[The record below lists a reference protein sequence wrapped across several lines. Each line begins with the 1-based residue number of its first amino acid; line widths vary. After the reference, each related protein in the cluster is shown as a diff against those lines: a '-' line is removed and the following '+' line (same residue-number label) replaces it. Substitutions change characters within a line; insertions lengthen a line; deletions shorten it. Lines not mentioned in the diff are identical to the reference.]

1 MSLFFSTLAFLI
13 GILLPIQ
20 VGVNLELARYINSP
34 VLAAFISFLVGGF
47 CLLVGAFAVKAP
59 FPTWNQVVSLPCWTW
74 TGGLIGATAVFGS
87 IVAGPKIGALVLV
100 SLLLAGQLVASI
112 LIDHYG
118 WLGFSVQKIDFQ
130 RLLGVVL
137 LVGGFLLI
145 RKY

>member
-1 MSLFFSTLAFLI
+1 MNLFFSTLAFLI

-47 CLLVGAFAVKAP
+47 FLLAGAFAVKAP

-74 TGGLIGATAVFGS
+74 TGGLIGATVVFGS

-118 WLGFSVQKIDFQ
+118 WLGFSVQKVDLQ
-130 RLLGVVL
+130 RLIGVVL

>member
-20 VGVNLELARYINSP
+20 VGVNLELARHINSP

-47 CLLVGAFAVKAP
+47 CLLAGAFAVKAP
-59 FPTWNQVVSLPCWTW
+59 FPTWNHVTSLPFWTW
-74 TGGLIGATAVFGS
+74 TGGLIGASVVFGS
-87 IVAGPKIGALVLV
+87 IVVGPKIGALVLV

-118 WLGFSVQKIDFQ
+118 WLGFSVQKIDLQ
-130 RLLGVVL
+130 RLIGVVL
-137 LVGGFLLI
+137 LMGGFLLI

>member
-1 MSLFFSTLAFLI
+1 MNIFFSTFAFLI

-20 VGVNLELARYINSP
+20 VGINLELARYINSP
-34 VLAAFISFLVGGF
+34 VLAAFISFLVGGV
-47 CLLVGAFAVKAP
+47 CLLASAFAVKAP
-59 FPTWNQVVSLPCWTW
+59 FPTWNQIASLPFWTW
-74 TGGLIGATAVFGS
+74 TGGLIGATVVFGS

-118 WLGFSVQKIDFQ
+118 WLGFSVQKVDLQ
-130 RLLGVVL
+130 RLIGVVF

>member
-1 MSLFFSTLAFLI
+1 MPTENI
-13 GILLPIQ
+13 
-20 VGVNLELARYINSP
+20 VYEKKP
-34 VLAAFISFLVGGF
+34 V
-47 CLLVGAFAVKAP
+47 
-59 FPTWNQVVSLPCWTW
+59 
-74 TGGLIGATAVFGS
+74 VFGS

-118 WLGFSVQKIDFQ
+118 WLGFSVQKVDLQ
-130 RLLGVVL
+130 RLIGVVL